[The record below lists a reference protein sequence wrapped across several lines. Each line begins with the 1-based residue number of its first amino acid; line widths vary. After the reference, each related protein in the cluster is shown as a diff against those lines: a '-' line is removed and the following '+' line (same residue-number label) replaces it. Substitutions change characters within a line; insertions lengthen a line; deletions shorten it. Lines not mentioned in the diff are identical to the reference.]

1 MLIFSLQPF
10 VASHLIT
17 VKGRS
22 SLHVFSDHR
31 LHAAFLTIPHD
42 FGANLPATLN
52 ESHGGSFIV
61 LHASGN
67 AALLYAQV
75 HVASFPSDVGF
86 VYFDFAAIA
95 TKFRAE
101 EIILH
106 CEPDAMQHKPCRL
119 LDNPQ
124 ITRNFVVADSVL
136 AVGDQPHR
144 GKPFVQADSGIL
156 HDSADFD
163 GELALRVMARAL
175 PSAALGIEFHCI
187 RATTGAGDAFRPA
200 PDCEVV
206 HAVIRIREV
215 DDCFLQALWLFAH
228 GVPHNSKYSKK
239 PWTSQV
245 NYYRKKDEG

>member
-1 MLIFSLQPF
+1 MKRFYAHISSRNTALQQRPEVLKGISVYAAIHILHGMVNDLMLIFSLQPF

-52 ESHGGSFIV
+52 ESHDGSFIV

-119 LDNPQ
+119 LGNPQ
-124 ITRNFVVADSVL
+124 ITRNFVAADSVL
-136 AVGDQPHR
+136 AVGD
-144 GKPFVQADSGIL
+144 
-156 HDSADFD
+156 
-163 GELALRVMARAL
+163 
-175 PSAALGIEFHCI
+175 
-187 RATTGAGDAFRPA
+187 
-200 PDCEVV
+200 
-206 HAVIRIREV
+206 
-215 DDCFLQALWLFAH
+215 
-228 GVPHNSKYSKK
+228 
-239 PWTSQV
+239 
-245 NYYRKKDEG
+245 